1 MIYHS
6 EEINDMS
13 NKRYYWLKLKEN
25 FFEDDTIQWLEEQEN
40 GKEYALFYLKLCLKS
55 LKTDGKLVRFVGEKL
70 IPYDK
75 TALAKMTNT
84 DADTVVVAMNLFKEI
99 GLISIYETGEIF
111 LNQLAEMVG
120 SETNKAESMRRLRIE
135 NSGGNIVT
143 RSYPDVTKS
152 YQNVTQSKSKSKS
165 IDNESQK
172 EEKLPYKDIIDYLNE
187 RADRQFKIVDKTK
200 TLIKTRWNEGQRLI
214 DFKKVIDIKVKHA
227 NDTSDFFDSKYLQ
240 PSTLFGNKF
249 DEYLNQCVADIPKKK
264 KEGKTWQESMIEEG
278 LI

>member
-1 MIYHS
+1 
-6 EEINDMS
+6 MS

-135 NSGGNIVT
+135 SGGGNIVT
-143 RSYPDVTKS
+143 RSYPDVTKC
-152 YQNVTQSKSKSKS
+152 YQNVTQSKSKSKSKS

-187 RADRQFKIVDKTK
+187 RADRQFKLVDKTK
-200 TLIKTRWNEGQRLI
+200 TLIKTRWNEGQRLV

-249 DEYLNQCVADIPKKK
+249 DEYLNQYVADKPKKK
-264 KEGKTWQESMIEEG
+264 KEGKTWQESMMEEG
-278 LI
+278 LM